1 MIILDLNQVMISTLM
16 ASIGNHTNM
25 DIDEDLLRHMILNTI
40 RANVKKFKGEYRD
53 LVIACDDKNY
63 WRKDF
68 FPHYKAHRK
77 KDREKSE
84 LDWNKIFKILN
95 QVRDDLK
102 EYFPY
107 PVIQVERA
115 EADDIIGTLA
125 QALGDTTDVLILSG
139 DKDFI
144 QLHKYKN
151 VKQYNPILKKFVNH
165 DDPVLY
171 LKEHIIKGDR
181 GDGIPNIASPDDVFV
196 TGGRQKPLR
205 KAMYQALI
213 QSDIDQVE
221 SGLDN
226 FKRNWQRNRTLVD
239 LSQTPPAIVEKVFEE
254 YNKQGAK
261 KNRIMEY
268 FTKRKL
274 SSLLESIGDF

>member
-40 RANVKKFKGEYRD
+40 RANVKKFKGEYRE

-115 EADDIIGTLA
+115 EADDVIGTLA
-125 QALGDTTDVLILSG
+125 RAMGDTTDVLILSG

-144 QLHKYKN
+144 QLHKHKN
-151 VKQYNPILKKFVNH
+151 VKQYNPILKKFISH
-165 DDPVLY
+165 DNPVLY

-205 KAMYQALI
+205 KALFQTLI
-213 QSDIDQVE
+213 ESNIDDVE

-239 LSQTPPAIVEKVFEE
+239 LSQTPSAIVEKVFEE

-268 FTKRKL
+268 FTKHRL

>member
-40 RANVKKFKGEYRD
+40 RANVKKFKGEYRE

-115 EADDIIGTLA
+115 EADDVIGTLA
-125 QALGDTTDVLILSG
+125 RAMGDTTDVLILSG

-151 VKQYNPILKKFVNH
+151 VKQYTPILKKFINH
-165 DDPVLY
+165 DNPELY

-205 KAMYQALI
+205 KALFQTLI
-213 QSDIDQVE
+213 ESNIDDVE
-221 SGLDN
+221 SGLDD

-254 YNKQGAK
+254 YNKQGTK

-268 FTKRKL
+268 FTKHKL

>member
-40 RANVKKFKGEYRD
+40 RANVKKFKGEYRE

-125 QALGDTTDVLILSG
+125 RAMGDTTDVLILSG

-151 VKQYNPILKKFVNH
+151 VKQYTPILKKFIKH
-165 DDPVLY
+165 DNPELY

-205 KAMYQALI
+205 KALFQTLI
-213 QSDIDQVE
+213 ESNIEDVE

-268 FTKRKL
+268 FTKHKL

>member
-40 RANVKKFKGEYRD
+40 RANVKKFKGEYRE

-107 PVIQVERA
+107 PVIQVERT
-115 EADDIIGTLA
+115 EADDVIGTLA
-125 QALGDTTDVLILSG
+125 RAMGDTTDILILSG

-151 VKQYNPILKKFVNH
+151 VQQYNPILKKFVKH
-165 DDPVLY
+165 DNPELY

-205 KAMYQALI
+205 KALFQTLI
-213 QSDIDQVE
+213 ESNIDDVE
-221 SGLDN
+221 SGLDD

-254 YNKQGAK
+254 YNKQGTK

-268 FTKRKL
+268 FTKHKL

>member
-40 RANVKKFKGEYRD
+40 RANVKKFKSEYNE

-63 WRKDF
+63 WRRDI

-107 PVIQVERA
+107 PVIQIDRA
-115 EADDIIGTLA
+115 EADDIIGTLTRSF
-125 QALGDTTDVLILSG
+125 GDTTDVMILSG

-151 VKQYNPILKKFVNH
+151 VKQYNPILKKYVSH
-165 DDPVLY
+165 EDPEMY
-171 LKEHIIKGDR
+171 LKEHIVKGDR

-196 TGGRQKPLR
+196 SGGRQKPVR

-213 QSDIDQVE
+213 GSDIDEVE
-221 SGLDN
+221 SGLDDL
-226 FKRNWQRNRTLVD
+226 KRNWQRNRALVD
-239 LSQTPPAIVEKVFEE
+239 LTQTPSSIVEKVLME
-254 YNKQGAK
+254 YNSQSGKT
-261 KNRIMEY
+261 NRIMEY
-268 FTKRKL
+268 FTKHKL

>member
-1 MIILDLNQVMISTLM
+1 
-16 ASIGNHTNM
+16 
-25 DIDEDLLRHMILNTI
+25 MILNTI
-40 RANVKKFKGEYRD
+40 RANVKKFKGEYNE

-63 WRKDF
+63 WRRDI

-77 KDREKSE
+77 RDREKSE

-107 PVIQVERA
+107 PVIQIERA
-115 EADDIIGTLA
+115 EADDIIGTLTRSF
-125 QALGDTTDVLILSG
+125 GDATDILILSG

-151 VKQYNPILKKFVNH
+151 VKQYNPILKKYVSH
-165 DDPVLY
+165 DDPEMY
-171 LKEHIIKGDR
+171 LKEHIVKGDR

-196 TGGRQKPLR
+196 TGGRQKPVR

-213 QSDIDQVE
+213 KSDIDEVE
-221 SGLDN
+221 SGLDDL
-226 FKRNWQRNRTLVD
+226 KRNWQRNRALVD
-239 LSQTPPAIVEKVFEE
+239 LTQTPSSIVEKVLME
-254 YNKQGAK
+254 YNSQSAK
-261 KNRIMEY
+261 TNRIMEY
-268 FTKRKL
+268 FTKHKL
-274 SSLLESIGDF
+274 SSLLESVGDF